1 MYYFWYGY
9 IKRKYGN
16 KAQLQM
22 TVTDSL
28 LFYCQT
34 DDIYQDMLLSI
45 EMFDTSYYPVDHML
59 QSDHNK
65 KSLGKMKD
73 ETNGQPISEFI
84 GLRSKMYSFTCNN
97 TEEKRAKGVSKV
109 TVKKELKHEH
119 YKSVLFT
126 QTKKVSSM
134 TSLRSHRHELFC
146 ENNFK
151 TGLSPF
157 DDKRFL
163 RNSVESY
170 AYSHYKI
177 NDGDMKDHSQESS
190 DQINENLSTQLN
202 ESHSDQLMDFSLVE
216 DSSNRRMIAHSIQ
229 KVDKSLAFE
238 NRVYT
243 PIEDESFILN
253 NMKITPC
260 AVNHSQKTSA
270 HLIENPS
277 NQLMLSTVAED
288 TSGQVVNT
296 TQAQVMTEPLI
307 FDTTAFEPIED
318 KSFCMDNFKITPCKQ
333 NVFNE

>member
-1 MYYFWYGY
+1 MYDFWYGY
-9 IKRKYGN
+9 IKGKYGN

-22 TVTDSL
+22 TDTDSL

-34 DDIYQDMLLSI
+34 DDICQDMLLSM
-45 EMFDTSYYPVDHML
+45 EMFDTSDYPVDHML

-126 QTKKVSSM
+126 ETKKVSSM

-146 ENNFK
+146 ENIFK

-157 DDKRFL
+157 DDKKFL

-177 NDGDMKDHSQESS
+177 DDGDIQGHSQESS
-190 DQINENLSTQLN
+190 DQINENSSTQLH
-202 ESHSDQLMDFSLVE
+202 ESHSDQLMDSSLVE
-216 DSSNRRMIAHSIQ
+216 DSSNQKMIAHSIQ
-229 KVDKSLAFE
+229 KIDKSLVFE
-238 NRVYT
+238 NRMYT

-260 AVNHSQKTSA
+260 AVNHSQK
-270 HLIENPS
+270 PS

-288 TSGQVVNT
+288 TSDQMVNT
-296 TQAQVMTEPLI
+296 TQAQVMNEPLI
-307 FDTTAFEPIED
+307 FDTTAFELIED
-318 KSFCMDNFKITPCKQ
+318 QSFCMDNFKITPCRQ
-333 NVFNE
+333 NVLNE